1 MHITKTIP
9 IALLLCGFVASA
21 ISAYDELAGSDYEP
35 LTEIEAQ
42 SWINHVDVQEV
53 VDLVIAY
60 DFVEHANPVVMF
72 PTHDVVVTDDEITL
86 TPRGAIV
93 IRIGRFWWGVTPPV
107 ETATFDPAGF
117 LPGYL
122 WGAVGLGIGA
132 LATFLLCAIFSK

>member
-1 MHITKTIP
+1 MI
-9 IALLLCGFVASA
+9 LLATAVSADEFFGTDYAPMTEVEVMSWLNRASV
-21 ISAYDELAGSDYEP
+21 E
-35 LTEIEAQ
+35 Q
-42 SWINHVDVQEV
+42 VMQV
-53 VDLVIAY
+53 VMEW
-60 DFVEHANPVVMF
+60 DFVKNATPTIIF

-107 ETATFDPAGF
+107 ETATYDPAGL

-132 LATFLLCAIFSK
+132 LATFLLGAIFSK